1 MQVVHLGI
9 NVAQMEYVEIHVVL
23 SLLVTTMEHVNQQK
37 TALVQI
43 VMENRMVA
51 GKALS
56 VLMTIAVTIVETEM

>member
-43 VMENRMVA
+43 VMENRMGVV
-51 GKALS
+51 K
-56 VLMTIAVTIVETEM
+56 V